1 MQIHTT
7 GWNYNEVDEGNI
19 DDNEDQGRILQDLAY
34 GGDECPPVNSP
45 SKSFHKVVFWCY
57 VASVCV

>member
-19 DDNEDQGRILQDLAY
+19 DDNEDRGRILQDLA
-34 GGDECPPVNSP
+34 
-45 SKSFHKVVFWCY
+45 
-57 VASVCV
+57 